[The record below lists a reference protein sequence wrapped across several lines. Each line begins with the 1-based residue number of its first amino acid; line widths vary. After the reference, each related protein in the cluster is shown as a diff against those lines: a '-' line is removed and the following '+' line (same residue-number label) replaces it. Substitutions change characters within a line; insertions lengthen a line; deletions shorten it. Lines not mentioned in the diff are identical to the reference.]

1 MELPFKHQYK
11 TLVCEMTAL
20 GVYNVGAQ
28 KCVAL
33 HQWGPGVRNHYLI
46 HYIVSGKGVFTVGDR
61 IYHIRAGQAFLAL
74 PDTEITYYADE
85 EDPWEYVWVGFAGTD
100 AQTILQCTDFSPD
113 SPVIEPPDGE
123 AFRKAILRIWAAR
136 GADFNHA
143 VRMTGELYSAL
154 SILMHSQPPHRA
166 EDVAS
171 QYVQKA
177 ATYIAH
183 HYAYPISIPDIASYV
198 GVDRSHLYTVF
209 KQVIGVSPKDYL
221 TDYRIRKACALLRE
235 PALSITAVANSVG
248 FENNLY
254 ISKVFRK
261 RMGLTPSD
269 YRKQAGPAKPP
280 SDIMDEFD
288 KL

>member
-11 TLVCEMTAL
+11 TLLGEMTAL
-20 GVYNVGAQ
+20 GVYNVGSQ
-28 KCVAL
+28 KCMPL

-46 HYIVSGKGVFTVGDR
+46 HYIVSGKGVFVEGDKTYR
-61 IYHIRAGQAFLAL
+61 IGAGEAFLAL
-74 PDTEITYYADE
+74 PDTEITYYADAD
-85 EDPWEYVWVGFAGTD
+85 DPWEYAWVGFAGTD
-100 AQTILQCTDFSPD
+100 AQPILQCTAFSEG
-113 SPVIEPPDGE
+113 SPVIRPEDGE
-123 AFRKAILRIWAAR
+123 AFHKALLRIYAAR

-154 SILMHSQPPHRA
+154 SLLMHSQPARRDESIA
-166 EDVAS
+166 A

-198 GVDRSHLYTVF
+198 GIDRSHLYTVF
-209 KQVIGVSPKDYL
+209 KQVTGVSPKDYL
-221 TDYRIRKACALLRE
+221 TDFRIRRACALLRE

-254 ISKVFRK
+254 FSKVFRK
-261 RMGLTPSD
+261 RMNLSPSD
-269 YRKQAGPAKPP
+269 YRRQAGPAKPA
-280 SDIMDEFD
+280 SDALDEFD
-288 KL
+288 AL